1 MNTLKINSFRLV
13 TLLCIVS
20 LTYSC
25 SNDDDA
31 SGNALPTTLEL
42 LTSGTWYL
50 ESISYDNI
58 STCEKETSFDFM
70 ADGSAVVNLAGEGV
84 VLCVVIEVIN
94 TTYTLNES
102 TINLNLIDDNI
113 IGVVTYDASLQTL
126 IITDNGGDFIT
137 LDKIKG

>member
-1 MNTLKINSFRLV
+1 
-13 TLLCIVS
+13 
-20 LTYSC
+20 
-25 SNDDDA
+25 
-31 SGNALPTTLEL
+31 
-42 LTSGTWYL
+42 
-50 ESISYDNI
+50 
-58 STCEKETSFDFM
+58 M

-102 TINLNLIDDNI
+102 TINLNLIDDII

-126 IITDNGGDFIT
+126 IITESGGDFFT